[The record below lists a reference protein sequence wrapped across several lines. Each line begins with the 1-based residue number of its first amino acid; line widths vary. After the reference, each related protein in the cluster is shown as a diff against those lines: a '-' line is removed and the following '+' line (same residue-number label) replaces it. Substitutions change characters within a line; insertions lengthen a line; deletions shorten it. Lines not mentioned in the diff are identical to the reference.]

1 MKGILYTILAL
12 LILYWL
18 FTLIVPAVFEKGAN
32 KTSIAKPYQ
41 VSDHAKQL
49 MTSIDFIADL
59 HSDALLWDRDLTKA
73 STYGHV
79 DFKRMQEGQT
89 VLQAFT
95 IVTKSPRG
103 QNFQENDANTFDNI
117 TLLSIGQGQPINT
130 WFSLLN
136 RALHQCK
143 KLHKA
148 ARRFNDE
155 FVVVK
160 SKADFQELLSK
171 RKTNKN
177 VIGGFLGIEG
187 GHCLEGKLENLNKLF
202 DAGVRMLGPTHF
214 FDNEMGGSAHGIHH
228 GGLTDFGK
236 EVIKEMEKKSMIMD
250 VAHSS
255 EAVIDDVLALYNG
268 PIITSHTGVKGTYDS
283 PRNLSD
289 KHLQAIADKKGII
302 GIAFFAG
309 ATGGNTIADIVK
321 AMRYTVDLIGIQHVA
336 LGSDFDGSV
345 TTPFDIT
352 GLGLLIDEM
361 IKQDFS
367 EEEIKAIMG
376 ENVKR
381 FLLQSLPNK

>member
-1 MKGILYTILAL
+1 MKGILYTLIAL

-18 FTLIVPAVFEKGAN
+18 FTMIVPAIIEKGMN
-32 KTSIAKPYQ
+32 KTSITKPYNI
-41 VSDHAKQL
+41 SNEAKQL
-49 MTSIDFIADL
+49 LTSIDFIADL

-89 VLQAFT
+89 ALQAFT

-103 QNFQENDANTFDNI
+103 QNFQENSANTFDNI
-117 TLLSIGQGQPINT
+117 TPLSIGQGQPIKT

-136 RALHQCK
+136 RALYQCK

-148 ARRFNDE
+148 AKRFNNE
-155 FVVVK
+155 FIVVK
-160 SKADFQELLSK
+160 SKNDFQELLTK

-187 GHCLEGKLENLNKLF
+187 GHCLEGKLENLELVFN
-202 DAGVRMLGPTHF
+202 AGVRMLGPTHF
-214 FDNEMGGSAHGIHH
+214 FDNEMGGSAHGIKQ

-255 EAVIDDVLALYNG
+255 EAVIDDILALYNG

-289 KHLQAIADKKGII
+289 KHLRAIADRGGII

-321 AMRYTVDLIGIQHVA
+321 AMRYTVDLIGLQHVA

-345 TTPFDIT
+345 TTPFDIS

-361 IKQDFS
+361 LKHGFS
-367 EEEIKAIMG
+367 QEEIKAIMG
-376 ENVKR
+376 KNVER
-381 FLLQSLPNK
+381 FLLNSLPS

>member
-1 MKGILYTILAL
+1 MKGILYTLIAILV
-12 LILYWL
+12 LYWL
-18 FTLIVPAVFEKGAN
+18 FTLIVPAIIEKGMN
-32 KTSIAKPYQ
+32 KTSIAKPYKI
-41 VSDHAKQL
+41 SDEAKQL
-49 MTSIDFIADL
+49 MTNIDFIADL

-89 VLQAFT
+89 TLQAFT

-103 QNFQENDANTFDNI
+103 QNFQENSANTFDNI
-117 TLLSIGQGQPINT
+117 TPLSIGQGQPIKT

-136 RALHQCK
+136 RALYQCK

-148 ARRFNDE
+148 AKRFNNE
-155 FVVVK
+155 FIVVK
-160 SKADFQELLSK
+160 SKNDFQELLTK

-187 GHCLEGKLENLNKLF
+187 GHCLEGKLENLELVFN
-202 DAGVRMLGPTHF
+202 AGVRMLGPTHF
-214 FDNEMGGSAHGIHH
+214 FDNEMGGSAHGIKQ

-255 EAVIDDVLALYNG
+255 EAVIDDILALYNG

-289 KHLQAIADKKGII
+289 KHLRAIADRGGII
-302 GIAFFAG
+302 GIAFFPG

-321 AMRYTVDLIGIQHVA
+321 AMRYTVDLIGLQHVA

-345 TTPFDIT
+345 TTPFDIS

-361 IKQDFS
+361 LKHGFS
-367 EEEIKAIMG
+367 QEEIKAIMG
-376 ENVKR
+376 KNVER
-381 FLLQSLPNK
+381 FLLNSLPS